1 MYLSRTIKEKFT
13 GKSIIHFTYIYT
25 YIYMWG
31 KKEIQNWFFKL
42 FVKLELYTKGS
53 ILEYSWL
60 FSYVGLLEILHDVK
74 YFIDPTV

>member
-1 MYLSRTIKEKFT
+1 MGEKR
-13 GKSIIHFTYIYT
+13 KA
-25 YIYMWG
+25 
-31 KKEIQNWFFKL
+31 KEIQNWFFKL

-60 FSYVGLLEILHDVK
+60 FSYIGLFEILHEVK